1 MRMTSLWQLTD
12 GFSFAQ
18 LIFSNQRMID
28 CEYLEDGTTIAQS
41 FMAKFIKEYR
51 FIRKR
56 QMKFKGNINYYA
68 YEHNNETVQEIDYD
82 LRAMKAN
89 STYRKIKRIQDIPQH
104 LIELMSLQDAKAKC
118 SVLHR
123 EIKAM
128 MRAQESHQSHESDE
142 SDDLEEEFEETSL
155 NR

>member
-1 MRMTSLWQLTD
+1 MTSLWQLTD

-18 LIFSNQRMID
+18 LIFSNQQMID
-28 CEYLEDGTTIAQS
+28 CEYLEDGTTIAQN

-51 FIRKR
+51 FIRKS

-68 YEHNNETVQEIDYD
+68 YEHNNETLQDIVYD
-82 LRAMKAN
+82 LRAMKDN
-89 STYRKIKRIQDIPQH
+89 STYRKIKRVQEIPQH
-104 LIELMSLQDAKAKC
+104 LIELMSLQDLKAKC
-118 SVLHR
+118 SELHH

-128 MRAQESHQSHESDE
+128 MQAQESQESYE
-142 SDDLEEEFEETSL
+142 REDLEEEFEETSF

>member
-1 MRMTSLWQLTD
+1 MTSLWQLTD

-28 CEYLEDGTTIAQS
+28 CEYLEDGTTIAQT

-51 FIRKR
+51 FIRKS
-56 QMKFKGNINYYA
+56 QMKFKGNVNYFA
-68 YEHNNETVQEIDYD
+68 YEHDNGTLPDIDYD

-89 STYRKIKRIQDIPQH
+89 STYRKIKKVQDIPQH
-104 LIELMSLQDAKAKC
+104 LVELMNLQDLKAKC
-118 SVLHR
+118 SQLHR
-123 EIKAM
+123 EITAM
-128 MRAQESHQSHESDE
+128 LGGQESQESQE
-142 SDDLEEEFEETSL
+142 IQDLEDEIEETTQ

>member
-1 MRMTSLWQLTD
+1 MTSLWQLTD

-28 CEYLEDGTTIAQS
+28 CEYLEDGTTIAQT

-51 FIRKR
+51 FIRKS
-56 QMKFKGNINYYA
+56 QMKFKGNVNYYA
-68 YEHNNETVQEIDYD
+68 YQHDNDTMQDIDYD

-89 STYRKIKRIQDIPQH
+89 STYRKIKKVQDIPQH
-104 LIELMSLQDAKAKC
+104 LVGLMNLQDLKVKC
-118 SVLHR
+118 LQLHR
-123 EIKAM
+123 EITAM
-128 MRAQESHQSHESDE
+128 LGGQESQDNRESQE
-142 SDDLEEEFEETSL
+142 IQDLEDEIEETTQ